1 MVPLEIIGNEN
12 SLTAIRCKK
21 THPGKLDNSGR
32 STPVI
37 IENSG
42 VHSRGRFSH

>member
-21 THPGKLDNSGR
+21 THPGKLDNSGEAHR
-32 STPVI
+32 LL
-37 IENSG
+37 
-42 VHSRGRFSH
+42 SRIPGS